1 MKTTV
6 TKRGQTVV
14 PAELRRKYRIEEGA
28 TLEWIDT
35 GMEIRVIPMPQ
46 DLIGALRGSAKG
58 ERLTE
63 KLLEARKED
72 KIREKR

>member
-6 TKRGQTVV
+6 TKRGQTVI
-14 PAELRRKYRIEEGA
+14 PAELRRKYRIDEGA
-28 TLEWIDT
+28 ILEWIDT

-46 DLIGALRGSAKG
+46 DLIQALRGSAKG
-58 ERLTE
+58 EKLTE
-63 KLLEARKED
+63 KLLRTRRED

>member
-1 MKTTV
+1 MKTAV
-6 TKRGQTVV
+6 TKRGQTVI
-14 PAELRRKYRIEEGA
+14 PAELRRKYRIDEGA

-46 DLIGALRGSAKG
+46 DLIQSLRGSAKG
-58 ERLTE
+58 EKLTE
-63 KLLEARKED
+63 KLLRTRRED

>member
-6 TKRGQTVV
+6 TKRGQTVI
-14 PAELRRKYRIEEGA
+14 PAELRRKYRIDEGA
-28 TLEWIDT
+28 ILEWVDT

-46 DLIGALRGSAKG
+46 DLIQALRGSAKG
-58 ERLTE
+58 EKLTE
-63 KLLEARKED
+63 KLLRTRRED

>member
-1 MKTTV
+1 MKTAV
-6 TKRGQTVV
+6 TKRGQTVI
-14 PAELRRKYRIEEGA
+14 PAELRRKYRIDEGA

-46 DLIGALRGSAKG
+46 DLIQALRGSAKG
-58 ERLTE
+58 EKLTE
-63 KLLEARKED
+63 KLLRTRRED